1 MELERFRLKAT
12 GPELFAGLASI
23 AHANAINARRQEGR
37 CVMQRIIMAVV
48 VLAAVGIV
56 PAFSV
61 SAAARIALLS
71 CHRLLSAVA
80 LRQPLVHES
89 CPLSRIRDVEDSV

>member
-1 MELERFRLKAT
+1 
-12 GPELFAGLASI
+12 
-23 AHANAINARRQEGR
+23 
-37 CVMQRIIMAVV
+37 MQRIIMAVV

-56 PAFSV
+56 SAFSA

-71 CHRLLSAVA
+71 CHRLLSAVP